1 MEQIQRR
8 KAERKPQMRGQHT
21 AVRCAPVGGQP
32 CRGGDHRNGSHS
44 HDAAAQKADA
54 PRKERA
60 AHGGH
65 DLRELFGAAHAQQ
78 LLYAADQYRAVAQA
92 LTADARGGVRRG
104 GDSRRV
110 AAPA

>member
-8 KAERKPQMRGQHT
+8 KAERKPQMRGQH
-21 AVRCAPVGGQP
+21 AAARCAPVGGQP
-32 CRGGDHRNGSHS
+32 CRGGD